1 MYCALVCSMLPR
13 GINAAPCISYPPSTQ
28 YQLDEG
34 VGEVV
39 VAGLSLGPEEGRPAR
54 RGFGLGVE
62 GEVDVAGD
70 DGGVK
75 FGEPVVGDLVLQLL
89 LGNALVAHGQG

>member
-1 MYCALVCSMLPR
+1 MLPR
-13 GINAAPCISYPPSTQ
+13 GINAAPMYFVSTVIAVRA
-28 YQLDEG
+28 G
-34 VGEVV
+34 RAWRCGGV
-39 VAGLSLGPEEGRPAR
+39 VAGFGLSPEEGRPAR
-54 RGFGLGVE
+54 RGFGLGVG